1 MTLQVDGGSSLLRND
16 SSPSEFPVMTLTG
29 IIDEI
34 CNRVNDPFND
44 NYGTRAE
51 SLFLS
56 SLYENLSD
64 ERFTPFD
71 YHGLVGKNIILTG
84 SEDKRVFDVL
94 SLDNDID
101 NSDSDLDGLSSNTG
115 RRYINRINAI
125 VSYDVSS
132 QSDISTRKFVP
143 ISIEEANRIATD
155 SELEPI
161 YGEVYWYM
169 IAENL
174 YFHPSPSEDM
184 RNVKFVIEYIHTGD
198 NYIGSEDIC
207 RKFSIPYIL
216 ACIDTA
222 TGKLLQEVNLA

>member
-1 MTLQVDGGSSLLRND
+1 MTLQVDGATSLLRTDN
-16 SSPSEFPVMTLTG
+16 SSAAPSMALSG
-29 IIDEI
+29 IVDEI

-51 SLFLS
+51 ALFLA

-71 YHGLVGKNIILTG
+71 YHGLIGKNIINTG
-84 SEDKRVFDVL
+84 SDDSRLLDVL
-94 SLDNDID
+94 SLNNDID
-101 NSDSDLDGLSSNTG
+101 GSGNNAG

-125 VSYDVSS
+125 VSHNASE
-132 QSDISTRKFVP
+132 SDPASRKFVP
-143 ISIEEANRIATD
+143 ISIEEANRISTD
-155 SELEPI
+155 PELEPI

-174 YFHPSPSEDM
+174 YFHPSPTEDM
-184 RNVKFVIEYIHTGD
+184 RNLKFVIEYIHTGD
-198 NYIGSEDIC
+198 YYDGGEDMC
-207 RKFSIPYIL
+207 LKFSIPYIL
-216 ACIDTA
+216 ACMDTA

>member
-1 MTLQVDGGSSLLRND
+1 MTLQVDGETSLLRND
-16 SSPSEFPVMTLTG
+16 GNPNEFPIMTLAG

-51 SLFLS
+51 SLFLF

-71 YHGLVGKNIILTG
+71 YHGLVGKNVILTG
-84 SEDKRVFDVL
+84 NDDKRIFDVL

-101 NSDSDLDGLSSNTG
+101 DSDNVQDNVSSTTS
-115 RRYINRINAI
+115 RRYIHKINTI
-125 VSYDVSS
+125 VSHNLSENDSP
-132 QSDISTRKFVP
+132 RKFVP

-155 SELEPI
+155 PELEPI

-174 YFHPSPSEDM
+174 YFHPSPTEDM
-184 RNVKFVIEYIHTGD
+184 RDMRFVIEYIHTGD
-198 NYIGSEDIC
+198 NYIGTEDIC
-207 RKFSIPYIL
+207 RKFSIPYIS
-216 ACIDTA
+216 ACMDTA

>member
-1 MTLQVDGGSSLLRND
+1 MTLQVDGATSLLRTDN
-16 SSPSEFPVMTLTG
+16 SSEAPSMALSG
-29 IIDEI
+29 IVDEI

-51 SLFLS
+51 ALFLA

-71 YHGLVGKNIILTG
+71 YHGLIGKNTVVTG
-84 SEDKRVFDVL
+84 SNDYRTFDVL
-94 SLDNDID
+94 SINNDID
-101 NSDSDLDGLSSNTG
+101 G
-115 RRYINRINAI
+115 RGSEAKRYINRINNI
-125 VSYDVSS
+125 VSSDVSE
-132 QSDISTRKFVP
+132 DNTATRKFVP
-143 ISIEEANRIATD
+143 ISIGEANRIATD
-155 SELEPI
+155 PELEPV

-184 RNVKFVIEYIHTGD
+184 RGLSFVIEYIHTGD
-198 NYIGSEDIC
+198 AYSGSEDIC
-207 RKFSIPYIL
+207 LKFSIPYIL
-216 ACIDTA
+216 ACMDTA